1 MIYYKRTNRVIFIKL
16 TKFKSVSIQIDIVNL
31 HVILS
36 NRGNSSYL
44 NAQLKLT
51 VTVVHVPALKTISVY
66 YLKSQLD
73 RGISKFEN
81 GLG

>member
-66 YLKSQLD
+66 YLKSKLD